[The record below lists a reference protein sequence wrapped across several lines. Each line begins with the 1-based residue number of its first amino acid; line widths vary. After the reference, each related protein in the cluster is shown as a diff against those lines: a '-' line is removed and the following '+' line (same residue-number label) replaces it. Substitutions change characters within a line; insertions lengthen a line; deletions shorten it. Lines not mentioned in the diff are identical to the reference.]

1 MGLFNFSKIPVNTLI
16 GADWETFKRT
26 TEGQHILPEK
36 KAKYLLTKSICWLL
50 SSFVGIQERRYQKL
64 LADKPL
70 ENDPVF
76 ILGHWRSGTTF
87 VHNILAQDKHFGYTT
102 TYQTVFPH
110 YIMVLQSFFKPCM
123 KFVMPDKRP
132 TDNMELAPD
141 LPQEEEFALSNM
153 TPCNYYNFWSFT
165 ERMQEYC
172 DRFLTFHNIT
182 DEELQEFK
190 QAFEKLVKISLWN
203 TGGTQYLSKNPPHTG
218 RIKALSE
225 LFPHARYIYLMR
237 NPYTVFESTRSF
249 FLNTIK
255 PLQLNII
262 SDEEMEQNI
271 LRNYMELYHAYKE
284 QTSRPS
290 KSPLR
295 GDFLSSPG
303 GGREGSG
310 GLVGSSIYE
319 VRFEDIEKDALA
331 ITQDIYQKLGIP
343 GWEEA
348 KPAIEKYILSKKGYK
363 KNRYQ
368 YDPRTV
374 QLVNE
379 HWSEVLDDW
388 GYEKL

>member
-1 MGLFNFSKIPVNTLI
+1 MGLFDFSKIPVNTLI
-16 GADWETFKRT
+16 GADWKTFKRT

-36 KAKYLLTKSICWLL
+36 RAKYLLTKSVCWLL
-50 SSFVGIQERRYQKL
+50 SSFAGIQERRYQKL

-70 ENDPVF
+70 ENDPLF

-102 TYQTVFPH
+102 TYQTVLTH
-110 YIMVLQSFFKPCM
+110 YIMAMQGFFKPCM

-153 TPCNYYNFWSFT
+153 TPCNYYNFWSFP
-165 ERMQEYC
+165 ERMQEFC
-172 DRFLTFHNIT
+172 DRFLTFRDIT

-225 LFPHARYIYLMR
+225 LFPRARYIYLMR

-249 FLNTIK
+249 FINTIQ

-284 QTSRPS
+284 QKQTLFPN
-290 KSPLR
+290 
-295 GDFLSSPG
+295 SSPSMG
-303 GGREGSG
+303 KGLVECSSHEEGVRG
-310 GLVGSSIYE
+310 GLLYE
-319 VRFEDIEKDALA
+319 VRFEDIEKDAFA
-331 ITQDIYQKLGIP
+331 ITQDIYQKLDLP

-368 YDPRTV
+368 YDPRTI

-379 HWSEVLDDW
+379 HWSEALEDW